1 MMKVTPCL
9 WKLPQTWYRLISAN
23 SNKTMLYAWGFSKNG
38 QAGTSTNDKVLVPQN
53 IPTKKQHGQI
63 IDISAGGLFTAAITD
78 KNYLLSFGC
87 GKYGRLGSGDE
98 IDHKNVIEK
107 PISSNSK
114 LAKVKNN

>member
-1 MMKVTPCL
+1 
-9 WKLPQTWYRLISAN
+9 
-23 SNKTMLYAWGFSKNG
+23 MLYAWGFSKNG

-98 IDHKNVIEK
+98 NDHKNVIAG

-114 LAKVKNN
+114 LAKVKKVKYCFNPLESLPTYAICIVALLIKIS